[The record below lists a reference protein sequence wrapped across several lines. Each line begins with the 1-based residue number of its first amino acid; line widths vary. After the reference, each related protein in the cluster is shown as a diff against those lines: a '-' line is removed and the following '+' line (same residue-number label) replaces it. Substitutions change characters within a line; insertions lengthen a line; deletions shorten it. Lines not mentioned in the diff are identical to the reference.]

1 MRRIGHRPPAT
12 GHQLLRRTLLRRT
25 LLRRTLPAYRKPV
38 STSRPS
44 PHTPNPGGIP
54 GGFARPFWRLR
65 QWPSDFTWPAT
76 WPCHNYLKSI
86 CASSTTAI
94 GLPMSARIHFSPQ
107 HLQQLRL
114 WPTDQANPYPYVR
127 EKIEESDWKLHR
139 LEKLLPRG
147 HLATWPES
155 QLSQH
160 SFPVSVQK
168 YFSPKHL
175 VCGHLR
181 KLAKYFWTASRLGAI
196 VCAVL

>member
-1 MRRIGHRPPAT
+1 
-12 GHQLLRRTLLRRT
+12 
-25 LLRRTLPAYRKPV
+25 
-38 STSRPS
+38 
-44 PHTPNPGGIP
+44 
-54 GGFARPFWRLR
+54 
-65 QWPSDFTWPAT
+65 
-76 WPCHNYLKSI
+76 
-86 CASSTTAI
+86 
-94 GLPMSARIHFSPQ
+94 MSARIHFSPQ

-114 WPTDQANPYPYVR
+114 WPTDQANPYPYTR
-127 EKIEESDWKLHR
+127 EKEESTDWKLHR
-139 LEKLLPRG
+139 LEKLLPLG

-196 VCAVL
+196 VAPYCDGQAKAITPEQNNDPK